1 MNLYEI
7 PSEISP
13 ILHANLSKVFEKALS
28 SLIPQPELPTAE
40 WAEKYLR
47 LPNETSD
54 IAGPFSMHYVPHLWG
69 IFKALDDPDIK
80 EVVCMKAAQVG
91 WTTAIIAYLLKKIDC
106 DPSPMMA
113 MFSAEQAGREFSQE
127 KLQPT
132 IDATPRIAERV
143 ITNKREGSSIL
154 IKRFQGGF
162 LKLVGSNTPRSVK
175 STPAKIAI
183 VEEPDDSTENLREQ
197 GDAILLLWER
207 TKRVRNSKRILG
219 GTPKTK
225 GLSRV
230 EKHLEA
236 SDKRVLPV
244 ECHECYEKHV
254 LNFDNVT
261 CLTRD
266 DGIEHAIY
274 GKELPDTAVYVCPHC
289 GSPWDDYQRQN
300 NIRNTAL
307 KALESGDDNG
317 GWIATAEFNGSA
329 GFHELGEL
337 YCCLPGTSLADLRR
351 DYLDAEHRARHGDQN
366 AKIVFV
372 NSKLGRPYE
381 FEGGQLDADR
391 IRELA
396 DDSYSELEC
405 PRRGLLITIGIDV
418 QHDRLAVII
427 KLWGREEE
435 CWTIYWGEIPAGNTT
450 IDPKDAVWTAL
461 DQLVFAPFKHESGV
475 NIYASAIS
483 IDSGDGATSDAVYS
497 WVRSRQ
503 KTHPKVLVMAIKGSS
518 AKTDPEIFVTP
529 SNKSL
534 DHKDPTKR
542 RKSDKYGLKPYIV
555 GTNKAKNW
563 LDNQLKLLAQGIG
576 KFHFYKGIRDD
587 YADQMTGEVKA
598 PHRSTPNRLIWQPRP
613 GRAIEAWDCEQ
624 YALHAARAKRVH
636 LMSPAQ
642 WDALETRLSQSDLF
656 GAIPEPEQHYAP
668 EQPAP
673 ASQKPNVI
681 NVGRNQPAA
690 NDSKDRM
697 KDLARILGNG

>member
-1 MNLYEI
+1 
-7 PSEISP
+7 
-13 ILHANLSKVFEKALS
+13 
-28 SLIPQPELPTAE
+28 
-40 WAEKYLR
+40 
-47 LPNETSD
+47 
-54 IAGPFSMHYVPHLWG
+54 MHYVPHLWG
-69 IFKALDDPDIK
+69 IFAAFDDPAIRDI
-80 EVVCMKAAQVG
+80 VCMKAAQVA
-91 WTTAIIAYLLKKIDC
+91 WTTALIAFLLKNMDI
-106 DPSPMMA
+106 DPSA
-113 MFSAEQAGREFSQE
+113 MIGMFAGEQAARDFSQE

-132 IDATPRIAERV
+132 IDATPRITKLV
-143 ITNKREGSSIL
+143 VSNKREGSSVL
-154 IKRFQGGF
+154 SKRFPGGF
-162 LKLVGSNTPRSVK
+162 LKLVSSNTPAGVK
-175 STPAKIAI
+175 SRSIKIAI
-183 VEEPDDSTENLREQ
+183 VEEPDDANENLKKQ
-197 GDAILLLWER
+197 GDSILLLWER
-207 TKRVRNSKRILG
+207 TKRRRNSKRILG
-219 GTPKTK
+219 GTPKVK

-230 EKHLEA
+230 ESHLEA
-236 SDKRVLPV
+236 SDKRVLPI
-244 ECHECYEKHV
+244 ECHECNETHV

-261 CLTRD
+261 CLERD
-266 DGIEHAIY
+266 DGIEHPVY
-274 GKELPDTAVYVCPHC
+274 GKELPDTAVYTCPHC
-289 GSPWDDYQRQN
+289 ASPWDDYQRQT
-300 NIRNTAL
+300 NIRATVK
-307 KALESGDDNG
+307 KALDAGDKNG
-317 GWIATAEFNGSA
+317 GWVATAEFTGVA
-329 GFHELGEL
+329 GFHELNEL

-396 DDSYSELEC
+396 DDSYNEMEC

-435 CWTIYWGEIPAGNTT
+435 NWTIYWGEIPAGNTT

-503 KTHPKVLVMAIKGSS
+503 KKHPKVLVMAIKGSS

-624 YALHAARAKRVH
+624 YALHAARARRVH

-642 WDALETRLSQSDLF
+642 WDALEARLSQSDLF
-656 GAIPEPEQHYAP
+656 GASAETEQHDAP
-668 EQPAP
+668 EQPASAP
-673 ASQKPNVI
+673 QKPNVI
-681 NVGRNQPAA
+681 NAARNQPAA

-697 KDLARILGNG
+697 ADLARILGNG